1 MKKLKNILNQML
13 HDPVLLVAWILAIAS
28 SFFIHPDK
36 QYLEYIDFRSLG
48 ILWGLM
54 IVIQGYRENS
64 LFEKTGEILLKKVN
78 NGFQLGIVLVFMCF
92 FGSMLITNDVA
103 LITFVPFA
111 IMTLSSCGRTDL
123 MIPVIVLQTVA
134 ANLGSMLTPVGN
146 PQNLYMYSL
155 TGMGIGE
162 FLATMF
168 PYTLLTAILLLISVC
183 FLPGKKEKLTNNK
196 ENQQV
201 IKSFGTP
208 LQLTIYSI
216 LFVVALLTVLRVVP
230 YQIMVAIILVVVA
243 ILDGKILLRADYML
257 LITFVG
263 FFIFTGNIGRIPAIK
278 DFLSEIVYQ
287 KEFYISIITSQFI
300 SNVPATLMLSDF
312 AGDYKEL
319 MLGVNVGGLGTL
331 IASMASLISFKLF
344 SNDFKEQ
351 RLKYVLTFTAV
362 NLIFLVILIALHLL
376 IA

>member
-1 MKKLKNILNQML
+1 
-13 HDPVLLVAWILAIAS
+13 
-28 SFFIHPDK
+28 
-36 QYLEYIDFRSLG
+36 
-48 ILWGLM
+48 
-54 IVIQGYRENS
+54 
-64 LFEKTGEILLKKVN
+64 
-78 NGFQLGIVLVFMCF
+78 
-92 FGSMLITNDVA
+92 
-103 LITFVPFA
+103 
-111 IMTLSSCGRTDL
+111 
-123 MIPVIVLQTVA
+123 
-134 ANLGSMLTPVGN
+134 
-146 PQNLYMYSL
+146 
-155 TGMGIGE
+155 
-162 FLATMF
+162 
-168 PYTLLTAILLLISVC
+168 
-183 FLPGKKEKLTNNK
+183 
-196 ENQQV
+196 
-201 IKSFGTP
+201 
-208 LQLTIYSI
+208 
-216 LFVVALLTVLRVVP
+216 VP

>member
-13 HDPVLLVAWILAIAS
+13 HDPVLCIAWILAIAS

-111 IMTLSSCGRTDL
+111 IMTLNGCGRTDL

-162 FLATMF
+162 FLAIMF
-168 PYTLLTAILLLISVC
+168 PYTLLTAALLLISIC
-183 FLPGKKEKLTNNK
+183 FLPGKKEKLVNTK
-196 ENQQV
+196 ENQNV

-208 LQLTIYSI
+208 LQLTIYTI
-216 LFVVALLTVLRVVP
+216 LFIVALLSVLRVVP
-230 YQIMVAIILVVVA
+230 YQLMVLIILVAVA

-263 FFIFTGNIGRIPAIK
+263 FFIFTGNIGRIPAVK
-278 DFLSEIVYQ
+278 DFLSEIVYN
-287 KEFYISIITSQFI
+287 KEFFISIIASQFI

-319 MLGVNVGGLGTL
+319 MIGVNVGGLGTL

-344 SNDFKEQ
+344 SNDFKEKS
-351 RLKYVLTFTAV
+351 LKYLLTFTAV
-362 NLIFLVILIALHLL
+362 NLLFLVILIALHM
-376 IA
+376 IIR

>member
-1 MKKLKNILNQML
+1 MKKLKNIINQML
-13 HDPVLLVAWILAIAS
+13 HDPVLCIAWILAIAS
-28 SFFIHPDK
+28 TFFIHPDK
-36 QYLEYIDFRSLG
+36 QYIEYIDFRSLG

-111 IMTLSSCGRTDL
+111 IMTLNGCGRTDL

-168 PYTLLTAILLLISVC
+168 PYTLLTAILLLVSIF
-183 FLPGKKEKLTNNK
+183 FLPGKKEKLVNTK
-196 ENQQV
+196 ENQHV

-208 LQLTIYSI
+208 LQLTIYTI
-216 LFVVALLTVLRVVP
+216 LFVIALLSVLRVIP
-230 YQIMVAIILVVVA
+230 YQITVLIILVTVA

-257 LITFVG
+257 LITFIG

-287 KEFYISIITSQFI
+287 KEFFISIIASQFI

-312 AGDYKEL
+312 AADYKEL
-319 MLGVNVGGLGTL
+319 MIGVNVGGLGTL

-344 SNDFKEQ
+344 SNDFKEK
-351 RLKYVLTFTAV
+351 RLKYLLTFTAV
-362 NLIFLVILIALHLL
+362 NLLFLVILIALH
-376 IA
+376 IIR

>member
-1 MKKLKNILNQML
+1 MKKLKNIINQML
-13 HDPVLLVAWILAIAS
+13 HDPVLCIAWILAIAS
-28 SFFIHPDK
+28 TFFIHPDK
-36 QYLEYIDFRSLG
+36 QYIEYIDFRSLG

-111 IMTLSSCGRTDL
+111 IMTLNGCGRTDL

-168 PYTLLTAILLLISVC
+168 PYTLLTAILLLISIC
-183 FLPGKKEKLTNNK
+183 FLPGKKEKLVNTK
-196 ENQQV
+196 ENQHV

-208 LQLTIYSI
+208 LQLTIYTI
-216 LFVVALLTVLRVVP
+216 LFVIALLSVLRVIP
-230 YQIMVAIILVVVA
+230 YQIMVLIILVTVA

-257 LITFVG
+257 LITFIG

-287 KEFYISIITSQFI
+287 KEFFISIIASQFI

-312 AGDYKEL
+312 AADYKEL
-319 MLGVNVGGLGTL
+319 MIGVNVGGLGTL

-344 SNDFKEQ
+344 SNDFKEK
-351 RLKYVLTFTAV
+351 RLKYLLTFTAV
-362 NLIFLVILIALHLL
+362 NLLFLVILIALH
-376 IA
+376 IIK

>member
-13 HDPVLLVAWILAIAS
+13 HDPVLCIAWILAIAS

-111 IMTLSSCGRTDL
+111 IMTLNGCGRTDL

-162 FLATMF
+162 FLAIMF
-168 PYTLLTAILLLISVC
+168 PYTLLTAALLLISIC
-183 FLPGKKEKLTNNK
+183 FLPGKKEKLINTK
-196 ENQQV
+196 ENQNV

-208 LQLTIYSI
+208 LQLTIYTI
-216 LFVVALLTVLRVVP
+216 LFIVALLSVLRVVP
-230 YQIMVAIILVVVA
+230 YQLMVLIILVAVA

-278 DFLSEIVYQ
+278 DFLSEIVYE
-287 KEFYISIITSQFI
+287 KEFFISIIASQFI

-319 MLGVNVGGLGTL
+319 MIGVNVGGLGTL

-344 SNDFKEQ
+344 SNDFKEKS
-351 RLKYVLTFTAV
+351 LKYLLTFTAV
-362 NLIFLVILIALHLL
+362 NLLFLVILIALHM
-376 IA
+376 IIR